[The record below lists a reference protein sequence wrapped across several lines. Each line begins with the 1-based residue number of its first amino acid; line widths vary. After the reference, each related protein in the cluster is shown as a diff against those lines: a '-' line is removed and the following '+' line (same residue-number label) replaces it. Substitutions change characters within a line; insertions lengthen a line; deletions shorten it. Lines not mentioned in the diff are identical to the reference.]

1 MITTTSANPTAD
13 IETFHGSSLE
23 LKNLTMAYGDIEVLR
38 NVSLTVAP
46 GTTTCIIGPSGSGK
60 STLLRGVN
68 RLHEPKSGDVVLAG
82 DSALQPAHRTH
93 ATRGQRHAAKT
104 RVIWSVT

>member
-38 NVSLTVAP
+38 NVSLSVAP
-46 GTTTCIIGPSGSGK
+46 GTTTMRD
-60 STLLRGVN
+60 L
-68 RLHEPKSGDVVLAG
+68 
-82 DSALQPAHRTH
+82 LQPGSAMAARIPTRARTTTSSRAEKPCLALH
-93 ATRGQRHAAKT
+93 MMAASGMAGQYCRSSA
-104 RVIWSVT
+104 RVKS